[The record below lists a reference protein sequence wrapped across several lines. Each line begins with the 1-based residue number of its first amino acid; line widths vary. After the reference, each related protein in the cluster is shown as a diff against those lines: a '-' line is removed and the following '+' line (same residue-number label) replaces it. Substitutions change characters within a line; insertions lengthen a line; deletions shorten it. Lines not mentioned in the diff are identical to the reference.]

1 MLSEVFWVA
10 FISTSAATLIKC
22 FAMLYKSKCKK
33 VKCCCI
39 KIIRDLDAEAEAES
53 LELRN
58 IATFN
63 QQRNTSSSPRVNIL

>member
-1 MLSEVFWVA
+1 
-10 FISTSAATLIKC
+10 
-22 FAMLYKSKCKK
+22 MLYKSKCKK